1 MAKRKTMSVLT
12 MSGVQYDVKDRD
24 GRKASYVKSELEGRA
39 TKTVGSIAAGTDLT
53 GKTVGEVLADILM
66 GYVAPS
72 ALSIGT
78 NLGTG
83 VKEKGVQVTI
93 NKVTP
98 TFTAGSKAITE
109 FVVKEGDSSGNEL
122 YSGETVTSGT
132 AVTLTTPVSGDGS
145 SALKVWAQIKDE
157 AGTTKS
163 GSAQIT
169 FVDPIFVGVTGATAP
184 QSSDVKAL
192 TKKVEAKGSKT
203 CPLSGS
209 GRACFA
215 YPASYGSLVTIQ
227 DGNGFDV
234 TDDFVKTT
242 VTVTVASGDVSYFV
256 YTAKNEAG
264 YSNDNYK
271 FNF

>member
-12 MSGVQYDVKDRD
+12 MSGVQYEVKDRD

-83 VKEKGVQVTI
+83 VKEKGVSVTI

-132 AVTLTTPVSGDGS
+132 AVTLTTSVSGDGS
-145 SALKVWAQIKDE
+145 SVWCI
-157 AGTTKS
+157 
-163 GSAQIT
+163 
-169 FVDPIFVGVTGATAP
+169 
-184 QSSDVKAL
+184 
-192 TKKVEAKGSKT
+192 
-203 CPLSGS
+203 
-209 GRACFA
+209 
-215 YPASYGSLVTIQ
+215 LVTLEFLLEGGLQ
-227 DGNGFDV
+227 DVNYMAVHCLLGIGLHPAVDGGM
-234 TDDFVKTT
+234 DAQT
-242 VTVTVASGDVSYFV
+242 VTIYIIVLAISFLVLIAPTI
-256 YTAKNEAG
+256 
-264 YSNDNYK
+264 
-271 FNF
+271 